1 MNKTGDAIAII
12 LIWGGLIY
20 MLFNFLPDI
29 NFSKNSLASTFSV
42 LDFSNDNYQEG
53 IITISEDK
61 ENFQS
66 AAFYFNKPVDIF
78 DIKVSAIDSNLLFA
92 GSDKGLFIS
101 RNNGSDWYAFS
112 DLEKKIYSAKVYKI
126 LTGVNSDEK
135 GEIFVSVFKN
145 GKGMIYRT
153 FDNFFS
159 LEKIFEINNEA
170 IYDFD
175 ILNGFLY
182 LGLSDG
188 RILAYSINKKEFRV
202 LNNLSSP
209 IIDLDVKR
217 NGQLIYVALKSG
229 GFLVSQDGGKNFIRQ
244 KYLDRYKG
252 TNKIKM
258 FFVDLLNNS
267 TIYAATQSGLICSYD
282 FGNSWKAFKSIPLEK
297 SMTSA
302 LDIDNKGKIYVAS
315 DSKIYSSCD
324 SGSNWKI
331 LDPQIGKREVSIII
345 LNNDKIIIGTRH

>member
-135 GEIFVSVFKN
+135 GEIFVSV
-145 GKGMIYRT
+145 
-153 FDNFFS
+153 
-159 LEKIFEINNEA
+159 
-170 IYDFD
+170 
-175 ILNGFLY
+175 
-182 LGLSDG
+182 
-188 RILAYSINKKEFRV
+188 
-202 LNNLSSP
+202 
-209 IIDLDVKR
+209 
-217 NGQLIYVALKSG
+217 
-229 GFLVSQDGGKNFIRQ
+229 
-244 KYLDRYKG
+244 
-252 TNKIKM
+252 
-258 FFVDLLNNS
+258 
-267 TIYAATQSGLICSYD
+267 
-282 FGNSWKAFKSIPLEK
+282 
-297 SMTSA
+297 
-302 LDIDNKGKIYVAS
+302 
-315 DSKIYSSCD
+315 
-324 SGSNWKI
+324 
-331 LDPQIGKREVSIII
+331 
-345 LNNDKIIIGTRH
+345 